1 MSWGRVAFLPGR
13 VADHAGEVADQKN
26 RDVAQLL
33 KSAELANY
41 DCVAQMNIGS
51 GRIGPKLHAQRLAG
65 FGRLLEL
72 RTQFG
77 LANDL
82 GGPFAEISE
91 LFVDV
96 HRGTHQIDR
105 VAQLS
110 KGALSSFSKRV
121 SQMITETI
129 ETNPLSNCR
138 LAFIGCG
145 VMAEAIIAG
154 LLRKKL
160 VAPEQIVGSHPRVAR
175 REEMHVKYGV
185 EMFEQNREAVWQ
197 TYPEGPDDSSMLVLA
212 VKPQRL
218 HSVLEELKGLSSP
231 GTTRCF
237 DRRGRED
244 RNNRGRTLACLV
256 VRTMPNTPAQ
266 IGEGVTA
273 WTASAEVNE
282 KQESQVCAMLE
293 ALGKAVRVENERQID
308 MATALS
314 ATGPT
319 YIFLMMEALIDA
331 GVHMGFSRHVAQELV
346 HQMMLGAVLF
356 ARESH
361 KHPAELRNMVTSPGG
376 TSAEAIYQMEKGGLR
391 TVLSKA
397 VWAAYQRAESLG

>member
-1 MSWGRVAFLPGR
+1 M
-13 VADHAGEVADQKN
+13 AD
-26 RDVAQLL
+26 
-33 KSAELANY
+33 
-41 DCVAQMNIGS
+41 
-51 GRIGPKLHAQRLAG
+51 
-65 FGRLLEL
+65 
-72 RTQFG
+72 
-77 LANDL
+77 
-82 GGPFAEISE
+82 
-91 LFVDV
+91 
-96 HRGTHQIDR
+96 
-105 VAQLS
+105 
-110 KGALSSFSKRV
+110 
-121 SQMITETI
+121 
-129 ETNPLSNCR
+129 TNPLSNCR

-160 VAPEQIVGSHPRVAR
+160 VGPEQIAGSHPRQSR

-185 EMFEQNREAVWQ
+185 EMFENNRDAVTAASPESPEA
-197 TYPEGPDDSSMLVLA
+197 SSIVVLA

-218 HSVLEELKGLSSP
+218 HSVLQQLKGSLVKEQLVVSVVAGAKIETIAEELVHVSI
-231 GTTRCF
+231 
-237 DRRGRED
+237 
-244 RNNRGRTLACLV
+244 

-273 WTASAEVNE
+273 WTASAGVSEE
-282 KQESQVCAMLE
+282 QERQVCAMLE

-319 YIFLMMEALIDA
+319 YIFLVMEALIDA

-346 HQMMLGAVLF
+346 HQMMLGSVLF

-376 TSAEAIYQMEKGGLR
+376 TSAEAIYQMEKGSLR

-397 VWAAYQRAESLG
+397 VWSAYQKAESLGKR